1 MRMWPF
7 FEPFNQTRISAALP
21 EDWNVRSMDHAQDKM
36 VGEYAYLRYTEAFSD
51 AAPQDVPE
59 FANVSATIFW
69 AAGVSNVLSDA
80 LDTEEDDMLLE
91 ATCE

>member
-1 MRMWPF
+1 MR
-7 FEPFNQTRISAALP
+7 RI
-21 EDWNVRSMDHAQDKM
+21 KM
-36 VGEYAYLRYTEAFSD
+36 VGEYTYLRCTEAFND

-59 FANVSATIFW
+59 FANVSASISW
-69 AAGVSNVLSDA
+69 AAGISDILSDA